1 MHPALP
7 NSESYPKTVVLRDG
21 AEVTLRPLQGGD
33 KVRLLEFFK
42 NVPEE
47 DRYYLKENVTAPE
60 IIREWTANIEFDRII
75 PIVGLANDRII
86 ADATLHRS
94 RAMARHHLGEVMVVV
109 DPAYRE
115 VGLGRRLIR
124 EMLDIAEDLGLH
136 TVIIELVSGRE
147 SPAINAASRVGFKE
161 IATLPER
168 IKDFWGNYQNLV
180 LLEMPLTDRHQWWY

>member
-94 RAMARHHLGEVMVVV
+94 RAMARPHLGEVMVVV